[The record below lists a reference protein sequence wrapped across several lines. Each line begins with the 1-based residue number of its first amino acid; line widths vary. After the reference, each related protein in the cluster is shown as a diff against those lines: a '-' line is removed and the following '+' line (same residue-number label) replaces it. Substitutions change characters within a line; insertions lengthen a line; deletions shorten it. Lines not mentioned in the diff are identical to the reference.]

1 MKYFL
6 LISLLLC
13 LAVSAQD
20 VASPEAS
27 PVPLPAQETSAPTK
41 GLAVQQS
48 ILKEVVEQNQGLDG
62 NELLAFCND
71 ACPDLLDEWKRLC
84 QEQPDKAKTYLE
96 LLTKR
101 YLKAIAL
108 RNRDTAEYD
117 RYVKQLKNETQIRT
131 LSRRIQLLEID
142 DDNTQDERKQLK
154 LQLAALMEKA
164 FDDAQ
169 LQQQIEINRLEN
181 EVRNLRSLAEE
192 RAANK
197 QFILRQRFLLLTGEE
212 WPSKE

>member
-1 MKYFL
+1 ML
-6 LISLLLC
+6 LS
-13 LAVSAQD
+13 LAVCAQD
-20 VASPEAS
+20 VASTEAY
-27 PVPLPAQETSAPTK
+27 PIPQPAQDTSAYAK
-41 GLAVQQS
+41 GVAVQQT
-48 ILKEVVEQNQGLDG
+48 ILKEVVEQNQGIDG

-84 QEQPDKAKTYLE
+84 QEQPDKAKNYLE
-96 LLTKR
+96 LLAKR
-101 YLKAIAL
+101 YIKATTL
-108 RNRDTAEYD
+108 RNRDTAEHD
-117 RYVKQLKNETQIRT
+117 RYIKQLKNETQIRT

-142 DDNTQDERKQLK
+142 DENTQEERKQLK
-154 LQLAALMEKA
+154 SQLATLMEKA

-181 EVRNLRSLAEE
+181 EVRNLRNLAEE

-212 WPSKE
+212 WPN